1 MKHTFRLF
9 LILLICSW
17 VNVNAFSQEDY
28 KDKKTNQ
35 TKTVFINDDFYEVE
49 SFTEKTKHSRP
60 KNVILLIGDGMG
72 LSHIYS
78 GITANKGQLYIQNF
92 KNIGFCKTYSKS
104 DYVTDSAASGTAI
117 ATGEKTYNGAI
128 GVDIDKKPIKN
139 VRERAEDKGMA
150 TGIVSTSAITH
161 ATPASFVAHQP
172 KREMYEEI
180 AGDFLKTNIDVF
192 IGGGYSHFAERKDG
206 KNLIID
212 LKNKGYKVIRDV
224 DSLKYIKE
232 RKMAC
237 LTAPT
242 HNPQAKQRNDM
253 LRKAS
258 IAAIDILKK
267 DKDGFFL
274 MIEGSQIDWGA
285 HQNDMTYIVKEVL
298 DFDKTVGEV
307 LKFAAKDKNTL
318 VIVTADHETGGLAVI
333 DGDLKK
339 GSVEGAFTT
348 GHHTGLLVPI
358 FAFGPGSEHFR
369 GFMENTEISKKIKNL
384 LKLK

>member
-1 MKHTFRLF
+1 MKHSFRLI
-9 LILLICSW
+9 LILLICSL

-35 TKTVFINDDFYEVE
+35 TKTIFINDDFYQVE
-49 SFTEKTKHSRP
+49 SLTEETKHSRP

-139 VRERAEDKGMA
+139 VRERSEDKGMA

-232 RKMAC
+232 GKMAC
-237 LTAPT
+237 LTAPK
-242 HNPQAKQRNDM
+242 HNPQAEQRNDM

-307 LKFAAKDKNTL
+307 LKFAVKDKNTL
-318 VIVTADHETGGLAVI
+318 VIVTADHETGGLAII

-369 GFMENTEISKKIKNL
+369 GFMENTEISKKIINL